1 MSLHLTKKNLTK
13 STLFSLLWQYTS
25 VFTQALLQIL
35 VLAIL
40 ARLLSPEDFGLL
52 GIAMIFVG
60 FAAIFSQLGV
70 GPAIIQR
77 SEITP
82 THIRVGFTLSILLS
96 VVLCLLL
103 WAFTPI
109 TARFFQNDRLT
120 EILPVISLN
129 FFFAGFG
136 VVAGSLLRRNLLF
149 HKLMWV
155 DVGSYLFGYALIG
168 ITLAQLGYGVWAL
181 VAATL
186 SQSLLKSILLFISQ
200 PHPITPSISR
210 QEFRD
215 LIHFGGGFTLARVL
229 NYSANQGDYLIVGRF
244 LGPELLGLYTRA
256 YQLMMLPG
264 KYFGEVLNT
273 VMFPVMATIQNKRP
287 QLAKTYL
294 TGIAMVSLVC
304 LPISVLMVTVA
315 PEIVQVILGSKWL
328 DVIIPFQILAIG
340 ILPRVSYKLD
350 DTLAKALGVMYRRS
364 LRDAIYVV
372 AVVTGSLL
380 GLMWGLPGVAFG
392 VLCAVIT
399 NYILAT
405 SMSLNLLNC
414 SWSEVFRAQV
424 PGAYL
429 AIGVTFVA
437 VSTRS
442 LLYANGMSPL
452 IILLI
457 TMFVSGISIIGLFL
471 SRPQTFGIYGID
483 VFQRVLSMLPE
494 QLSHRAFPRWQEART
509 RHV

>member
-1 MSLHLTKKNLTK
+1 
-13 STLFSLLWQYTS
+13 
-25 VFTQALLQIL
+25 
-35 VLAIL
+35 
-40 ARLLSPEDFGLL
+40 
-52 GIAMIFVG
+52 
-60 FAAIFSQLGV
+60 
-70 GPAIIQR
+70 
-77 SEITP
+77 
-82 THIRVGFTLSILLS
+82 
-96 VVLCLLL
+96 
-103 WAFTPI
+103 
-109 TARFFQNDRLT
+109 
-120 EILPVISLN
+120 
-129 FFFAGFG
+129 
-136 VVAGSLLRRNLLF
+136 
-149 HKLMWV
+149 
-155 DVGSYLFGYALIG
+155 
-168 ITLAQLGYGVWAL
+168 
-181 VAATL
+181 
-186 SQSLLKSILLFISQ
+186 
-200 PHPITPSISR
+200 
-210 QEFRD
+210 
-215 LIHFGGGFTLARVL
+215 
-229 NYSANQGDYLIVGRF
+229 
-244 LGPELLGLYTRA
+244 
-256 YQLMMLPG
+256 
-264 KYFGEVLNT
+264 
-273 VMFPVMATIQNKRP
+273 
-287 QLAKTYL
+287 
-294 TGIAMVSLVC
+294 
-304 LPISVLMVTVA
+304 
-315 PEIVQVILGSKWL
+315 
-328 DVIIPFQILAIG
+328 LAIG